1 MAVDQHSTL
10 TIAAP
15 VKMVVMDGIVMG
27 PTVSYIFQTCIEYC
41 NKLYYSIVLLIIVL
55 RI

>member
-1 MAVDQHSTL
+1 MVLDEDSTP

-15 VKMVVMDGIVMG
+15 VKMVVRDGIVMG
-27 PTVSYIFQTCIEYC
+27 PTVSYIFKHALNIVIIC
-41 NKLYYSIVLLIIVL
+41 YSIVLLIIVL